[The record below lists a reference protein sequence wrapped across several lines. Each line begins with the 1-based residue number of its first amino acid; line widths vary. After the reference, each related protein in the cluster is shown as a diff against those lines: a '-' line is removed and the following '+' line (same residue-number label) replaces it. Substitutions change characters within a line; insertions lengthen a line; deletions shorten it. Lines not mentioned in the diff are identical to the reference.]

1 MADIHWS
8 RAAVVRLAIA
18 SLVLVGAL
26 FVFVFPT
33 SSLLHQRSQLDAA
46 HERLAVLKEQNQRLS
61 AESKRALSDDEVE
74 RLARARFNMVRRN
87 EQAWAIVPGPAPV
100 PAAPTPT
107 PPP

>member
-1 MADIHWS
+1 MAELPWS

-33 SSLLHQRSQLDAA
+33 SSLVHQRGQLSAA
-46 HERLAVLKEQNQRLS
+46 KERLAVLEEQNARL
-61 AESKRALSDDEVE
+61 EKQSKRALSDDEIE

-87 EQAWAIVPGPAPV
+87 EQAWAIVPGPA
-100 PAAPTPT
+100 APTP
-107 PPP
+107 